1 MRRKISW
8 LLTLLMVASLLPA
21 GSVRA
26 EESGWRVTTPSIT
39 DQIGGYQIVT
49 SGSISLACQAD
60 YANLLGNFWILD
72 KQYEQEWDENGNEV
86 YTPVEDSEYIR
97 EPLWENDEQYKEI
110 KAAFSPDGDTFTLEE
125 SNRTFQKKKTETT
138 GEETWSP
145 SGQSFSRYSYV
156 PIEFEVLED
165 RKAIASRQAF
175 YTLDFDE
182 SKRVVSEDYIISVT
196 QKVKMENKKP
206 FYFSEAYV
214 EQHPDWMYEFAKIQ
228 GLEFSCYDLCKN
240 ELIRLKEGKQVE
252 RVYSGGEL
260 LEANSFYADRKHTP
274 EELKKLGIPEEYIAE
289 DNDYY
294 VVEYHG
300 LKKEGARSYIRH
312 KDRNGHRAVLAAY
325 FDLPFAD
332 LPENID
338 CCYYGAEDEDALDEY
353 RTGCYVI
360 QDDIV
365 LGDDPQGT
373 TEAEPLS
380 DFPAYEDGKP
390 FQAICELISSSAVT
404 RVEPDAVSNGAI
416 EITSFGGL
424 QMGTQYFPVKNVKD
438 NTRQPGDGKYS
449 YIDPVEDDGNVLW
462 IPYQENDF
470 TWPNFSKWSEE
481 NPLWKYLPVDGLR
494 VKDSRKIPSAT
505 AITAPA
511 IHLPKGNGI
520 LVNNDKRTLD
530 FSGDGYS
537 ESEKSWYFNPS
548 QINRDQTIYFG
559 AAIPELSLP
568 DSESEEYIHYRD
580 SSAALLN
587 GTITGGGMKL
597 DWTKAEIRNNGSPII
612 QMYIE
617 LTGSAI
623 QTSTEPMAR
632 LMSLRP
638 DGYSEADA
646 IDVKKIVQEGKIG
659 TKIPIGDVNVKSI
672 TLTNLEGTGVDTV
685 NIYAENSVGI
695 SDVPLFVKTNI
706 DSNNYDPA
714 NPKPSDTSGSS
725 GEPPAPGPS
734 AVPVI
739 VPGGG
744 GSGSSGSGSS
754 GSGSLE
760 PVPDLGQ
767 EELAAPTIAWKEPFV
782 TITHPDPAVTIH
794 YKLDDAPYKEYGRPF
809 KVVTNGLHVVTAY
822 ATKDGKRSKN
832 SQLEFEYWGNPDE
845 PVIQYDYDTCMA
857 AILGPEGATLMY
869 RIDDGTYAVYN
880 GPFELKNV
888 KDYTITSYAV
898 RKEKKSREVSK
909 DIFLKPATPLIKA
922 NELGKVTLTCATKG
936 ADIIYST
943 DDSTWVRYGK
953 PFQVKNGTKVTAYAV
968 RKEISS
974 DKASKVILFE
984 KEKEIRLTPY
994 MTVYKTIYSGSRFKV
1009 DMVNIGKSNRTE
1021 WTVEDTRIAS
1031 VSKKGIITAKKPGK
1045 TVVSCISTNNGKQYY
1060 RYYIVV
1066 TVPKEKGHT
1075 LSDPQPAN
1083 QKFRSRMPVL
1093 RMRKILY
1100 PDSKV
1105 LYGLKNV
1112 KAADS
1117 IQYSTSDSKVAVID
1131 SKGVVR
1137 PRVKSGDCYVTA
1149 KMKFHGQV
1157 YYFRLHI
1164 VIHAR

>member
-8 LLTLLMVASLLPA
+8 LLSFLMVASLLPA
-21 GSVRA
+21 GRVRA
-26 EESGWRVTTPSIT
+26 EESGWKVETPSIT
-39 DQIGGYQIVT
+39 DQVGGYQIVT
-49 SGSISLACQAD
+49 SGSITLAYQAD
-60 YANLLGNFWILD
+60 YANLLDNFWILD
-72 KQYEQEWDENGNEV
+72 RQYVDEWDDEISDVV

-97 EPLWENDEQYKEI
+97 EPLWNNDEQYREI
-110 KAAFSPDGDTFTLEE
+110 NAAFGLGGDTFTLEK
-125 SNRTFQKKKTETT
+125 SNRTFQKKKNGTT

-156 PIEFEVLED
+156 PIEFDVLED
-165 RKAIASRQAF
+165 RKDIASRKAF

-182 SKRVVSEDYIISVT
+182 SKQVVSGDYIISMT
-196 QKVKMENKKP
+196 QKVKMKNKTP

-252 RVYSGGEL
+252 RVCSGGEL

-274 EELKKLGIPEEYIAE
+274 EELKNLGIPEEYIAKE
-289 DNDYY
+289 DDYY
-294 VVEYHG
+294 VVQYHG
-300 LKKEGARSYIRH
+300 FGKEGAKSYLRH
-312 KDRNGHRAVLAAY
+312 KDRDGHRAVLAAY

-332 LPENID
+332 IPENIE
-338 CCYYGAEDEDALDEY
+338 CCSYGAEDEDASEEY
-353 RTGCYVI
+353 RNGCYVI

-365 LGDDPQGT
+365 LGDYPQGT
-373 TEAEPLS
+373 TEAESLS

-390 FQAICELISSSAVT
+390 FQIICGLISSSAVT
-404 RVEPDAVSNGAI
+404 RVEPDAVSEGAI

-424 QMGTQYFPVKNVKD
+424 QMGTQYLPVKNVKE

-470 TWPNFSKWSEE
+470 TWPNFSKWSDE

-494 VKDSRKIPSAT
+494 VKDSRKVPSAT

-511 IHLPKGNGI
+511 IDLPKGNGI
-520 LVNNDKRTLD
+520 LINNDKRTLD

-559 AAIPELSLP
+559 AAVPELSLP
-568 DSESEEYIHYRD
+568 SLESEEYIHYRD
-580 SSAALLN
+580 SSTALLN
-587 GTITGGGMKL
+587 GTITGGGIKL
-597 DWTKAEIRNNGSPII
+597 DWTKAEIRNNGSSII

-623 QTSTEPMAR
+623 QTSAKPMAR

-638 DGYSEADA
+638 DGYKEADA

-672 TLTNLEGTGVDTV
+672 TLMNLEGTGVDTV

-695 SDVPLFVKTNI
+695 SGVPLFVKTNI
-706 DSNNYDPA
+706 DSKNYDPA
-714 NPKPSDTSGSS
+714 HPKPAGPS
-725 GEPPAPGPS
+725 GENPGGTPTPAPS
-734 AVPVI
+734 AAPVV

-744 GSGSSGSGSS
+744 GSGSGGSGGTGSSDPGSS
-754 GSGSLE
+754 GPGSGE
-760 PVPDLGQ
+760 PVPDPGPDLQ
-767 EELAAPTIAWKEPFV
+767 APTI
-782 TITHPDPAVTIH
+782 T
-794 YKLDDAPYKEYGRPF
+794 
-809 KVVTNGLHVVTAY
+809 GLE
-822 ATKDGKRSKN
+822 
-832 SQLEFEYWGNPDE
+832 Q

-857 AILGPEGATLMY
+857 TILGPEGATLMY

-880 GPFELKNV
+880 GPFELKNI

-909 DIFLKPATPLIKA
+909 DIFLKPATPVIKA

-936 ADIIYST
+936 ADILYST
-943 DDSTWVRYGK
+943 DGSTWIRYGK

-968 RKEISS
+968 RKGISS
-974 DKASKVILFE
+974 DKASKVISFE

-1009 DMVNIGKSNRTE
+1009 DMVNIGKSNKTE
-1021 WTVEDTRIAS
+1021 WTVEDSRIAS

-1066 TVPKEKGHT
+1066 TVPKEKGRT

-1083 QKFRSRMPVL
+1083 QKFQSRMPVL

-1105 LYGLKNV
+1105 LYGLKNI

-1117 IQYSTSDSKVAVID
+1117 IQYSTSDPKVAVID

-1137 PRVKSGDCYVTA
+1137 PKVKNGDCYVTA